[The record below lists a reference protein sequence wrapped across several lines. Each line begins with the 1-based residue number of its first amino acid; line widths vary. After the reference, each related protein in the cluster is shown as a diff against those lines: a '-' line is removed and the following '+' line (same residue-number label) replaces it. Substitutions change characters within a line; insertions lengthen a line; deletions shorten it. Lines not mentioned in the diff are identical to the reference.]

1 MPYYDFI
8 TTIRIEA
15 DNEDEAARFFDYKL
29 KDMDTYV
36 SEIEEVKTNG

>member
-15 DNEDEAARFFDYKL
+15 DTEEDAVRWFDYKTEAL
-29 KDMDTYV
+29 DTYV
-36 SEIEEVKTNG
+36 SEIEEVITG